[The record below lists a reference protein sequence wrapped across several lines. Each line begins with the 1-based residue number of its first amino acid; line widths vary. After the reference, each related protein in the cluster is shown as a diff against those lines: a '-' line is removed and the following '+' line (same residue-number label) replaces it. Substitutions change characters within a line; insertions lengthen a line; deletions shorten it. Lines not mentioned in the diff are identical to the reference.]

1 LQLRLQPFCAVTAAQ
16 ADAPEIGHLGNW
28 FHDSPRQANA
38 GLAAYLWRQYPP
50 VTAMVR
56 SMRACG
62 SKIRWWSVARALV
75 AAFALSFTPV
85 PLQAAEQEARVLM
98 LYGLDPYLPPFL
110 AMDKAMRQS
119 LASAD
124 RRINFFSESLDSQR
138 FAMEKLEP
146 EMATLLAA
154 KYRGLPIDVVVAVSQ
169 TALDFFERHGA
180 QIWPGARVVFV
191 GFLGYESKPSALP
204 PGALAVLST
213 LDVAGTIEI
222 ARRLQPDPQRIVM
235 ISGMSEV
242 DRRTEA
248 QAREEFAKL
257 REQRIVEYLS
267 GLPLVELEAR
277 VAEVPP
283 DSVVIFLAQFRDRE
297 GRPYEPHD
305 VLRAVVKA
313 SRSPVYGAAE
323 TFIGLGAV
331 AGSVASY
338 ESRGRL
344 IGEQVRRTLAGGPVD
359 PSHTVLA
366 APNHCVAD
374 ARALLRWS
382 LDTARLPSNCEI
394 RFANVPIWRHY
405 WWQIGLTL
413 AIVAAQAALIVA
425 LLSQR
430 RRRLL
435 AEQAEQ
441 AQRTELARTARR
453 ATAGELTGAIAH
465 EVNQPLGAILT
476 NVDTAELMLD
486 SGRDRREELRA
497 ILANIRRDDL
507 RASEVIQHLRELLG
521 NQKFERREFDFNG
534 VVDDLEAIMRA
545 EARRRGVTLEIQRA
559 PEGLAIMGDRI
570 QIQQVLINLVLN
582 AMDAVAEQPEARRR
596 VVVSV
601 GKSDKGALLTVQDRG
616 HGVAPEHR
624 TKLFESFFSTKRNG
638 MGLGL
643 SITRT
648 IVEAHG
654 GRIWV
659 DTAPEMGTVFQ
670 AEIPLANANGVSSP
684 NPA

>member
-1 LQLRLQPFCAVTAAQ
+1 MT
-16 ADAPEIGHLGNW
+16 GHQ
-28 FHDSPRQANA
+28 S
-38 GLAAYLWRQYPP
+38 
-50 VTAMVR
+50 
-56 SMRACG
+56 RA
-62 SKIRWWSVARALV
+62 RWSGIARALM
-75 AAFALSFTPV
+75 AALVLSFISV
-85 PLQAAEQEARVLM
+85 PLHAAQEEARVLM
-98 LYGLDPYLPPFL
+98 LYGIDPYLPPFL
-110 AMDKAMRQS
+110 AMDRAMRES
-119 LASAD
+119 LASAPD

-146 EMATLLAA
+146 EMAALLAR
-154 KYRGLPIDVVVAVSQ
+154 KYKGLTVDVVVAVSQ
-169 TALDFFERHGA
+169 TALDFFERHGE
-180 QIWPGARVVFV
+180 QLWPGARVVFV
-191 GFLGYESKPSALP
+191 GFLGYEFKPSALP
-204 PGALAVLST
+204 PGASAVLST

-222 ARRLQPDPQRIVM
+222 ARRLQPDPQRIVV

-242 DRRTEA
+242 DRRTEG

-257 REQRIVEYLS
+257 KEQRSVEYLS
-267 GLPLVELEAR
+267 GLPLAELEAR
-277 VAEVPP
+277 VASVPP
-283 DSVVIFLAQFRDRE
+283 DSIIIYLAQFRDRD

-344 IGEQVRRTLAGGPVD
+344 IAEQVRHKLAGGPPD
-359 PSHTVLA
+359 PGHTVLA
-366 APNHCVAD
+366 APNRCVAD
-374 ARALLRWS
+374 ARALQRWA
-382 LDTARLPSNCEI
+382 LDPGRLGDDCEL
-394 RFANVPIWRHY
+394 RFAHVPIWRQY

-413 AIVAAQAALIVA
+413 AVVAAQATLIVA

-430 RRRLL
+430 RRRRV
-435 AEQAEQ
+435 AEQAEE
-441 AQRTELARTARR
+441 AQRTELARAARR

-497 ILANIRRDDL
+497 ILGNIRRDDL
-507 RASEVIQHLRELLG
+507 RASEVIQRLRDLLG
-521 NQKFERREFDFNG
+521 NHKFERKEFDLNG
-534 VVDDLEAIMRA
+534 VVSELEAIMRA
-545 EARRRGVTLEIQRA
+545 EARRRGVTIEIRRTPDA
-559 PEGLAIMGDRI
+559 LAIMGDRI

-582 AMDAVAEQPEARRR
+582 AMDAVAEEPEARRA
-596 VVVSV
+596 VEVSV
-601 GKSDKGALLTVQDRG
+601 AKSENGALLTVRDRG
-616 HGVAPEHR
+616 HGVSPEHR
-624 TKLFESFFSTKRNG
+624 NKLFESFFSTKRNG

-659 DTAPEMGTVFQ
+659 DTAPGKGAVFR
-670 AEIPLANANGVSSP
+670 AEIPLVNSNGALSP